1 VKSAAQGG
9 AAKNREGGNVK
20 GRFAVRA
27 AAVAMGAFALAAGTA
42 GAHPS
47 DLFVDD
53 GFLNSGADEHQAYGH
68 GAAGSVPGRLELP
81 SGPKEQGLKLVGKI
95 TNTPEFGELGRVAD
109 VSAKGNFAYLTMF
122 YEPTCG
128 RGGVQIVDI
137 SDPENPSKRG
147 FIPSHVDTFSGEGS
161 QVVTMNTPSFKGDLL
176 VYQNEWCP
184 QTTNGVG
191 GISLVDVSN
200 PDRPKKLVEGAGDF
214 TKKSGA
220 QSGGKPQT
228 KANQTHSAFAWQSQ
242 GNGRWYVVLVD
253 DMEELDVDI
262 LDITNPSKPVKVAEW
277 NLDSTA
283 QTGPTRPHGDAV
295 FSHDMVVKNIG
306 GKDVMLMSY
315 WDGGYVELDVTDPTV
330 KDPKIL
336 ADTDFAAE
344 DPANAIEITPEG
356 NAHQAEFTRDNEFFF
371 ATDEDFDPFRVQAKV
386 TGGPHAGADFTAVQA
401 GDAKPIDAQTPV
413 VGPTQFLGL
422 ACSAVPPAGTAKIAV
437 IERGVCDFQV
447 KIDFAKAAGYTSVIV
462 FNRTGVDGCET
473 LINML
478 AVTDIPAIFVSRS
491 DGFRIL
497 GQSLEG
503 YTCDATAAA
512 TGTPAPAPGPGQPVN
527 IAAVFDGW
535 GYTHMY
541 KATPNADK
549 KLEEVAFYAPPE
561 NQDPALAS
569 DYGDLSVHEVAT
581 DPDENLVYISHY
593 ALGMRVLEYTP
604 TGLQEVGAFVE
615 KGGSNYWGVEIHKL
629 DGKKYILGSDRDR
642 GLRIFEYQPGY
653 VGDGE

>member
-1 VKSAAQGG
+1 VK
-9 AAKNREGGNVK
+9 R
-20 GRFAVRA
+20 RFAVRA
-27 AAVAMGAFALAAGTA
+27 AAAATGAFAIAVGTA
-42 GAHPS
+42 GAHPA

-53 GFLNSGADEHQAYGH
+53 GFLNSGAEEHQTYGH

-81 SGPKEQGLKLVGKI
+81 SGPKEIGLKLVGKT
-95 TNTPEFGELGRVAD
+95 TNAPEFGQLGRVAD

-122 YEPTCG
+122 YEPNCG

-137 SDPENPSKRG
+137 SDPANPRNRG
-147 FIPSHVDTFSGEGS
+147 FIPSHVDTYSGEGS
-161 QVVTMNTPSFKGDLL
+161 QVVSMNTPSFKGDLL

-220 QSGGKPQT
+220 QSGGVPQT

-242 GNGRWYVVLVD
+242 GDGRWYVVLVD
-253 DMEELDVDI
+253 DLEEPDVDI

-295 FSHDMVVKNIG
+295 FSHDMVVKKIG

-315 WDGGYVELDVTDPTV
+315 WDGGYVHLDVTDPTV
-330 KDPKIL
+330 ATPKIL

-344 DPANAIEITPEG
+344 DPANAIQITPEG
-356 NAHQAEFTRDNEFFF
+356 NAHQAEFTRDNQFFF
-371 ATDEDFDPFRVQAKV
+371 ATDEDFNPFRVQAKV
-386 TGGPHAGADFTAVQA
+386 TGGPHAGTDFTAVQA
-401 GDAKPIDAQTPV
+401 GDAKPIDDQTSV
-413 VGPTQFLGL
+413 IGPTQFLGL
-422 ACSAVPPAGTAKIAV
+422 ACSAVPAAGAAKIAV

-447 KIDFAKAAGYTSVIV
+447 KIDVAKAAGYTAVIV
-462 FNRTGVDGCET
+462 FNRTGADGCET
-473 LINML
+473 LVNML

-497 GQSLEG
+497 GQSLDG
-503 YTCDATAAA
+503 YTCDSTAAA
-512 TGTPAPAPGPGQPVN
+512 TGTPAPAPGPGQPVS
-527 IAAVFDGW
+527 ISSVFDGW

-541 KATPNADK
+541 KATPNAAK
-549 KLEEVAFYAPPE
+549 KLEEVDFYAPPE

-569 DYGDLSVHEVAT
+569 GYGDLSVHEVAT
-581 DPDENLVYISHY
+581 DPDANLVYISHY
-593 ALGMRVLEYTP
+593 ALGMRVLKYTKD
-604 TGLQEVGAFVE
+604 GLEEVGAFVE
-615 KGGSNYWGVEIHKL
+615 KGGSNYWGVEVHKL
-629 DGKKYILGSDRDR
+629 GGKKYILGSDRDR